1 MSDDEP
7 VMDDGSAADDN
18 PAVDDDSATDTFN
31 PIVGDQRDV
40 VTVAA
45 DCDHVS
51 VAIDEPDEGVATV
64 TLSRPDARNALD
76 AQLRREL
83 IAVCG
88 ALDDP
93 DRDAGVR
100 VVVLTGDDAG
110 KAFVAGADVTE
121 LRDRNAPEQRRVSE
135 RPRVYETVAALR
147 QPVIARI
154 NGHALGGGCELAL
167 ACDVRIAHERARL
180 GQPEIGLG
188 IMPGG
193 GATQRLPRLVG
204 EGEAMKLALTG
215 ELIDAAAAAEKGL
228 VEEAHPDDAFDDRI
242 AELAGAMATKSPTAL
257 FRTKEA
263 VRASARLPLDRGID
277 YEAELFVG
285 LFDTAD
291 KAEGIAAFLEDREPE
306 WSGE

>member
-1 MSDDEP
+1 MSEHDP
-7 VMDDGSAADDN
+7 GSG
-18 PAVDDDSATDTFN
+18 DDSVVDAFD
-31 PIVGDQRDV
+31 PIAGDRRDV
-40 VTVAA
+40 VAVAA
-45 DCDHVS
+45 DCDRVS
-51 VAIDEPDEGVATV
+51 VAVDEPVRGAATV
-64 TLSRPDARNALD
+64 TLSRPNARNALD
-76 AQLRREL
+76 ARLRREL
-83 IAVCG
+83 TAVCA

-121 LRDRNAPEQRRVSE
+121 LRDRTAFEQRHVSE
-135 RPRVYETVAALR
+135 RPRVYETIAALK

-167 ACDVRIAHERARL
+167 ACDVRIANERAKL

-193 GATQRLPRLVG
+193 GASQRLPRLIG
-204 EGEAMKLALTG
+204 AGEAMKLTLTG
-215 ELIDAAAAAEKGL
+215 ELVDAAVAAEMGL
-228 VEEAHPDDAFDDRI
+228 VEEAHPDDTFDDRVT
-242 AELAGAMATKSPTAL
+242 ELAEAMAAKSPNAL

-263 VRASARLPLDRGID
+263 VRASAQLPLDQGLD

-291 KAEGIAAFLEDREPE
+291 KAEGIAAFLEGREPE

>member
-1 MSDDEP
+1 MSDDEHGADSDRETRDGDDVP
-7 VMDDGSAADDN
+7 NDDGFD
-18 PAVDDDSATDTFN
+18 
-31 PIVGDQRDV
+31 PIVGDRRDV
-40 VTVAA
+40 VAVAA

-51 VAIDEPDEGVATV
+51 VAVDDPTEGVATV

-76 AQLRREL
+76 SRLRAEL
-83 IAVCG
+83 TAVCA

-93 DRDAGVR
+93 ARDAGVR
-100 VVVLTGDDAG
+100 VVVLTGDDEG
-110 KAFVAGADVTE
+110 RAFVAGADVTE
-121 LRDRNAPEQRRVSE
+121 LRDRGALEQRRVSE
-135 RPRVYETVAALR
+135 RPRVYETVSDLR
-147 QPVIARI
+147 QPVVARI

-167 ACDVRIAHERARL
+167 ACDLRIAHERAKL

-204 EGEAMKLALTG
+204 PGEAMKLVLTG
-215 ELIDAAAAAEKGL
+215 ELVDAATAAEIGL
-228 VEEAHPDDAFDDRI
+228 VEEAHPDDSFDDRI
-242 AELAGAMATKSPTAL
+242 AELAGAMASKSPGAL
-257 FRTKEA
+257 FRAKEA

-291 KAEGIAAFLEDREPE
+291 KAEGIAAFVENREPE

>member
-1 MSDDEP
+1 MS
-7 VMDDGSAADDN
+7 
-18 PAVDDDSATDTFN
+18 DDDSAADAFD
-31 PIVGDQRDV
+31 PIAGDRRDV
-40 VTVAA
+40 SAVAA
-45 DCDHVS
+45 DCDHIS
-51 VAIDEPDEGVATV
+51 VAVDEPVGGAATV

-76 AQLRREL
+76 ARLRREL
-83 IAVCG
+83 TAVCA

-121 LRDRNAPEQRRVSE
+121 LRDRGALEQRRVSE

-167 ACDVRIAHERARL
+167 ACDVRIAHERAKL

-215 ELIDAAAAAEKGL
+215 ELVDAATAAEKGL

-242 AELAGAMATKSPTAL
+242 AELAGSMAAKSPTAL

-263 VRASARLPLDRGID
+263 VRASARLPIDRGID

-291 KAEGIAAFLEDREPE
+291 KAEGMAAFFEDRDPE